1 MNIFITQSAD
11 VGAAKAYLL
20 QQVLAVAARK
30 ENHQVVE
37 HLKEADIVIVVG
49 NMLPVNPQLMGKKV
63 YLIGVEQAFDLPE
76 STITD
81 SLFMAKEY
89 VSPAQSDL
97 PPKSWTG

>member
-1 MNIFITQSAD
+1 MNIFITQSAE

-63 YLIGVEQAFDLPE
+63 YLIGVEPIRCLWRKNMFRRHKVRSILEAFLTNYPQP
-76 STITD
+76 
-81 SLFMAKEY
+81 
-89 VSPAQSDL
+89 V
-97 PPKSWTG
+97 